1 MRSACVNKRVC
12 SILLFSNSFNKKN
25 VKINMC
31 GGRVKVE
38 SERGNLNE
46 LLSFVYSS
54 PRFF

>member
-12 SILLFSNSFNKKN
+12 FILLFSNSFNKKN

-38 SERGNLNE
+38 SERGNLNK